1 MKWEP
6 KAHRKLPCPRC
17 GTTSDR
23 SSPHDLRMLFGYGFT
38 ETPEPDWSV
47 PGWWAAVICH
57 SCNCLVFRAP
67 MPAHGVA

>member
-1 MKWEP
+1 
-6 KAHRKLPCPRC
+6 
-17 GTTSDR
+17 
-23 SSPHDLRMLFGYGFT
+23 MLFGYGFT